1 MLVTRTN
8 HADLKSIKCCNLV
21 RIISLFTLL
30 RIEAALAE
38 EIRSTTDHVIITS
51 QEQSVGTAA
60 ADFDDV
66 LIKYV
71 EGINTSRNASALDLL
86 MAKLPKVVS
95 TPRIDMSCLNPL
107 IASRSRDRLLLG
119 IHSNDYSKVLATRK
133 LLDSVMF

>member
-1 MLVTRTN
+1 M
-8 HADLKSIKCCNLV
+8 
-21 RIISLFTLL
+21 FTLF

-95 TPRIDMSCLNPL
+95 TPRIDMSCLKPL
-107 IASRSRDRLLLG
+107 IASRSRNRLLLG
-119 IHSNDYSKVLATRK
+119 IHGNDYSEVLATRK
-133 LLDSVMF
+133 PLDSMMF